1 MPAVLEYHMNYFSL
15 FKAVDYH
22 ATVDVATSFL
32 MKFYFEAVREWNE
45 TRAKFS

>member
-1 MPAVLEYHMNYFSL
+1 MLAVLEYHMNFFSL

-22 ATVDVATSFL
+22 ATVNIATLFL
-32 MKFYFEAVREWNE
+32 SKFCFEAVREWNE